1 MSPGAGPQSPGRLCR
16 SHGHSEISLREL
28 SCFAPFLCSVSAG
41 RSRAGEALP
50 ERPSLP
56 LMCRKKHFERDL
68 QYRPEPMASTAAH
81 PTLYARC
88 IRDEF
93 ILAGV
98 GVGRAEVILRVQ
110 VCTCS
115 LQPLPG
121 SSSSWRGGAC
131 PGTELLPRTG
141 SSARQGGS
149 SPPEPEE

>member
-16 SHGHSEISLREL
+16 SHGHSEISLWEL

-50 ERPSLP
+50 EMPSLP

-68 QYRPEPMASTAAH
+68 QYRPEPMASTAAR

-98 GVGRAEVILRVQ
+98 G
-110 VCTCS
+110 C
-115 LQPLPG
+115 
-121 SSSSWRGGAC
+121 GAC
-131 PGTELLPRTG
+131 RSDSQSPSLYLFTPAPPWLQQLLAWWGLPWD
-141 SSARQGGS
+141 
-149 SPPEPEE
+149 